1 MPTTEQEWKKIAK
14 DFEVTWNFPHCLGAL
29 DGKHVVMQCPAN
41 TGSTFYNYK
50 GTFSIVLMALVD
62 ANYNFIYAHVGCQGR
77 ISDGGVFNAT
87 PFSSLLYQDKL
98 SIPNPEPLSGRI
110 IPTPYVIVADEA
122 FPLKENIMKPYP
134 GPLQE
139 SPRRIFNYRLS
150 RARRVV
156 ENTFGLLCSVF
167 RLFRKPLCL
176 NVKNAEVV
184 VTACIYLHNFLRKS
198 ATSAF
203 IYAPPG
209 TFDCETTDGLHIP
222 GSWRAIT
229 TGDTG
234 VRDLRH
240 IPRRAAT
247 TAIEVRDEYRNYFMT
262 NEGKVPWQ
270 EQYQ

>member
-62 ANYNFIYAHVGCQGR
+62 ANYNFIYA
-77 ISDGGVFNAT
+77 
-87 PFSSLLYQDKL
+87 
-98 SIPNPEPLSGRI
+98 
-110 IPTPYVIVADEA
+110 YVIVADEA
-122 FPLKENIMKPYP
+122 VPLKENIMKPYP
-134 GPLQE
+134 GPLQQ

-156 ENTFGLLCSVF
+156 ENTFG
-167 RLFRKPLCL
+167 
-176 NVKNAEVV
+176 
-184 VTACIYLHNFLRKS
+184 
-198 ATSAF
+198 
-203 IYAPPG
+203 
-209 TFDCETTDGLHIP
+209 
-222 GSWRAIT
+222 
-229 TGDTG
+229 
-234 VRDLRH
+234 
-240 IPRRAAT
+240 
-247 TAIEVRDEYRNYFMT
+247 YRNYFMT

>member
-134 GPLQE
+134 GSLQQ

-184 VTACIYLHNFLRKS
+184 VTACIYLHNFLLHLYMHLQEHLTEKLPMDYIFQDLGEQS
-198 ATSAF
+198 PQV
-203 IYAPPG
+203 IPEL
-209 TFDCETTDGLHIP
+209 ETYVIFLEEQLLQQSEYETN
-222 GSWRAIT
+222 
-229 TGDTG
+229 
-234 VRDLRH
+234 
-240 IPRRAAT
+240 
-247 TAIEVRDEYRNYFMT
+247 IEIIL
-262 NEGKVPWQ
+262 
-270 EQYQ
+270 

>member
-1 MPTTEQEWKKIAK
+1 
-14 DFEVTWNFPHCLGAL
+14 
-29 DGKHVVMQCPAN
+29 
-41 TGSTFYNYK
+41 
-50 GTFSIVLMALVD
+50 MALVD

-87 PFSSLLYQDKL
+87 PFSSLLYENKL
-98 SIPNPEPLSGRI
+98 KIPNAEPLAGRI
-110 IPTPYVIVADEA
+110 VPTPYVIVADEA

-134 GPLQE
+134 GPLEQ

-156 ENTFGLLCSVF
+156 ENAFGLLSSVF

-176 NVKNAEVV
+176 NVENAEVV
-184 VTACIYLHNFLRKS
+184 VTACLYLHNFLRKS
-198 ATSAF
+198 ATSGA

-209 TFDCETTDGLHIP
+209 TFDGETTDGLQIR

-229 TGDTG
+229 ASDSGIADF
-234 VRDLRH
+234 RN

-247 TAIEVRDEYRNYFMT
+247 TATEVREEFKNFFMT
-262 NEGKVPWQ
+262 DEGKVPWQ
-270 EQYQ
+270 EKYQ